1 MIEKPPIIQRNSTDA
16 RAHQRARTLLA
27 GLVCYRDYSISF
39 DCTIRDL
46 SEVGARLRI
55 ASSSALPSQFY
66 LISIK
71 AGLAYDAEIAW
82 IQNRDIGVSWKEKIS
97 LAAPDPRFH
106 ELRRLWMAR
115 R

>member
-1 MIEKPPIIQRNSTDA
+1 MIEKPPIIQRDPPDA
-16 RAHQRARTLLA
+16 RAHPRARTLLA
-27 GLVCYRDYSISF
+27 GLVCYRDYSTSF

-55 ASSSALPSQFY
+55 ASSSTLPSQFY
-66 LISIK
+66 LINIK

-82 IQNRDIGVSWKEKIS
+82 IQNKDIGVSWKEKIS
-97 LAAPDPRFH
+97 LAEPDPKVRD
-106 ELRRLWMAR
+106 LRRLWMAR